1 MWLAEIVWHVATF
14 LGSLDDSDAT
24 FFDALPTANFKEDW
38 WYGKVIKRAG
48 DRAGTELKKLLC
60 IIRVHARAF
69 KKLIASDALDQQG
82 HDDITLVVRLGE
94 VTPIVNHGKSSVVL
108 VSYLFHYL

>member
-1 MWLAEIVWHVATF
+1 V
-14 LGSLDDSDAT
+14 DDSDAT

-38 WYGKVIKRAG
+38 WYEKINERAG
-48 DRAGTELKKLLC
+48 DKAGSVLKKSLC
-60 IIRVHARAF
+60 MIRVHARDF
-69 KKLIASDALDQQG
+69 KEVIASDVVDQQG

-94 VTPIVNHGKSSVVL
+94 VTPIENHGKSSVVL